1 MNVLE
6 VAMSVLRFVQTLLG
20 VIHVPVTLAIVW
32 QVIDELVLVSGY
44 HNNII
49 TMIVVTLNVVTDS
62 L

>member
-1 MNVLE
+1 
-6 VAMSVLRFVQTLLG
+6 MSVLRFVQTLLG